1 MKQSE
6 AEVQSLRDRVEE
18 LERIGGGGRAFTPRR
33 GSDMAQKDALA
44 LLQTLYV
51 KVARLCGIEVSETAG
66 YQEIVSGC

>member
-1 MKQSE
+1 
-6 AEVQSLRDRVEE
+6 
-18 LERIGGGGRAFTPRR
+18 
-33 GSDMAQKDALA
+33 MAQKDALA